1 MPTQTTKMTS
11 IRLSSEVDSE
21 ISRFLQRHRYYN
33 RSTFINS
40 VLECVLKEFDED
52 AIYDMARY
60 TMFRQFDC
68 KANFE
73 ITKDFKPQAPKLY
86 E

>member
-1 MPTQTTKMTS
+1 MPTQATKMTS

-21 ISRFLQRHRYYN
+21 ICRFLQRHPYYN

-60 TMFRQFDC
+60 TMFSQFAC
-68 KANFE
+68 IGGFA
-73 ITKDFKPQAPKLY
+73 ITKDFKPQAPK
-86 E
+86 

>member
-1 MPTQTTKMTS
+1 MTS
-11 IRLSSEVDSE
+11 IRLSSEVDSD
-21 ISRFLQRHRYYN
+21 ISRFLQRHPYYN

-60 TMFRQFDC
+60 NMYRQFVC
-68 KANFE
+68 KADFK
-73 ITKDFKPQAPKLY
+73 ITKDFKTQAPK
-86 E
+86 